1 MSNPAPI
8 PAPLQPPGAPS
19 PAGTAPVLLLVDAM
33 HPRARRAE
41 HPRALAAALE
51 AMGVPA
57 TLESVNPGRW
67 PVLSSTGDALPAGP
81 RPRARIAYDP
91 FSPAAW
97 LGARLSRRD
106 GAPLLLVE
114 PGWTGLRRLHERL
127 LGNLGNQLWGRAVR
141 GACGRL
147 LALDPLGEQRSLAR
161 GFPPGRVALV
171 PTGVDVE
178 RFRPGLSSRLVGR
191 HRLGGRLLVAVGPL
205 ESGRGLE
212 VLLGAFARSVGQ
224 RPDWSLVLVGE
235 GPLGR
240 RLGATADRLGV
251 GAAVHILPWQSDED
265 LAGLLAAATLFAA
278 TDEGDG
284 ASGTQVVRA
293 MAAGLPVLVADRPRL
308 AHLVRD
314 GVDGRLVQPG
324 DREAWLGALLSAA
337 GSPDA
342 RSRWSRAARERAV
355 SRHAWPQ
362 VASGVLALLDEL
374 EGAEL
379 ATRSLAAQSLGA

>member
-1 MSNPAPI
+1 MPEPPTTGDTAPAE
-8 PAPLQPPGAPS
+8 APLS
-19 PAGTAPVLLLVDAM
+19 VLVDAL

-41 HPRALAAALE
+41 HPRALVAALE

-57 TLESVNPGRW
+57 TLEFVSPGRW
-67 PVLSSTGDALPAGP
+67 PVLSTGAEGLDLPAGP

-97 LGARLSRRD
+97 LGARLARRD
-106 GAPLLLVE
+106 GAPLLIVE

-127 LGNLGNQLWGRAVR
+127 LENLGNQLWGRTVR

-147 LALDPLGEQRSLAR
+147 MALDPLGEQRALAR
-161 GFPPGRVALV
+161 GFGSDRVALV

-178 RFRPGLSSRLVGR
+178 RFQPGLSSRLVGR
-191 HRLGGRLLVAVGPL
+191 HRLVGRLLVAVGPL
-205 ESGRGLE
+205 EAGRGLE
-212 VLLGAFARSVGQ
+212 VLLGAFASSVGQ

-235 GPLGR
+235 GPLER
-240 RLGATADRLGV
+240 RLSTTADRLGV
-251 GAAVHILPWQSDED
+251 GAAVHILPWQNDGD

-278 TDEGDG
+278 PDEGDG
-284 ASGTQVVRA
+284 ASGAQVVRA

-314 GVDGRLVQPG
+314 GVDGRLVRPG
-324 DREAWLGALLSAA
+324 DREAWLGALLAAA

-342 RSRWSRAARERAV
+342 RARWGRAAREQALV
-355 SRHAWPQ
+355 RHAWPR
-362 VASGVLALLDEL
+362 VASSVLALLGEL
-374 EGAEL
+374 EQAERHAAPVGA
-379 ATRSLAAQSLGA
+379 